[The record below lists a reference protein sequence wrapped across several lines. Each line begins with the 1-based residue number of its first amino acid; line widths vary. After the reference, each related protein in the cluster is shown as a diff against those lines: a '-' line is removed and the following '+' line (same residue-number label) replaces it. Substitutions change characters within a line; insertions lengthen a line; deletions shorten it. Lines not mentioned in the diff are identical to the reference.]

1 MHVDSLF
8 LLLAQVLLAALQFAG
23 VLLVTLLG
31 WAAVLKARQPRPAPL
46 PVRLTTS
53 HSARLPLLE
62 D

>member
-8 LLLAQVLLAALQFAG
+8 LLLAQVLLACLQFAG

-46 PVRLTTS
+46 PVRLTAS
-53 HSARLPLLE
+53 HSARLPLE